1 MSLKSYINSIEF
13 RTIHSNIIFM
23 HSSKIAIETLIALN
37 WHVKF
42 NSVLKMDSIS
52 LSTEKQSYRD
62 EYMRRRKKAKKQ
74 QPPTSKTIG
83 KYQKW
88 KARKMNANPNIQ
100 SNKIN
105 TVGLVFIDH
114 KGIYTLHS
122 YTVSWSRELSWA
134 ELSRAELKWTKL
146 KWTWFHFSY
155 RYH

>member
-62 EYMRRRKKAKKQ
+62 EYMRRKKSKKATTTDEQNDWKIPKMKSEKNERK
-74 QPPTSKTIG
+74 SKYTI
-83 KYQKW
+83 K
-88 KARKMNANPNIQ
+88 
-100 SNKIN
+100 
-105 TVGLVFIDH
+105 
-114 KGIYTLHS
+114 
-122 YTVSWSRELSWA
+122 
-134 ELSRAELKWTKL
+134 
-146 KWTWFHFSY
+146 
-155 RYH
+155 